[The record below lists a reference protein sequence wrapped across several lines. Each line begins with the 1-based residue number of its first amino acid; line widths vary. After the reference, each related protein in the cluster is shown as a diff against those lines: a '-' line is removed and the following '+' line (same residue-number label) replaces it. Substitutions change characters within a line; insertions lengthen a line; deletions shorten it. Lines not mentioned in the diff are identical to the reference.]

1 MSTEGESRPAPS
13 EPPERRTASSRPAPR
28 GSYPSNPS
36 VPSIPSIT
44 APIVTEK
51 PLSDPPIERPPMSMS
66 AIAND
71 SYPPPPSS
79 RPATPIM
86 PPVLASDI
94 LRDEVAPIA
103 PAQKAIVLWSIL
115 FSLAF
120 GTAAVFS
127 WIGIIPRSVLLGA
140 AVTAIAAAIA
150 ALLPVPYTIRALLA
164 AGAGWIPLAMGV
176 RGNGPLAAMH
186 SRGDLIDIATLA
198 ALTFLPGVLL
208 FRSRYRAFLIARILL
223 GVALVLALPAEVG
236 FAMAALDQAV
246 PLLTR
251 IADGVVFV
259 GVLGA
264 CFGFMGAET
273 TGFGAF
279 WGALIVTTHAAG
291 IAARG
296 LPNATDPISTWITG
310 QRLGFFA
317 AGFGEWLA
325 ATLAAHAI
333 FQLLAALLAKQARQ
347 VDVHRI
353 VGPSAETASAPDRL
367 GEDDRPESLGDDG

>member
-1 MSTEGESRPAPS
+1 MLEKPIT
-13 EPPERRTASSRPAPR
+13 EPP
-28 GSYPSNPS
+28 
-36 VPSIPSIT
+36 
-44 APIVTEK
+44 
-51 PLSDPPIERPPMSMS
+51 LERPPMSMS
-66 AIAND
+66 ALPNAAD

-79 RPATPIM
+79 RPGSTIKPPI
-86 PPVLASDI
+86 LASDI
-94 LRDEVAPIA
+94 LRDEVAPVA
-103 PAQKAIVLWSIL
+103 PAQKLIVLWSIL

-120 GTAAVFS
+120 A
-127 WIGIIPRSVLLGA
+127 
-140 AVTAIAAAIA
+140 AAAIFSWVGLTPDTLLVGSAITSVAAALA
-150 ALLPVPYTIRALLA
+150 ALLPAPYVLRAFLA
-164 AGAGWIPLAMGV
+164 ATAGMIPLALGV
-176 RGNGPLAAMH
+176 CGSGPLAAMH
-186 SRGDLIDIATLA
+186 ARGNLVDMATLV

-223 GVALVLALPAEVG
+223 GVALVLSLPAEIG
-236 FAMAALDQAV
+236 FAMAALDEAT

-264 CFGFMGAET
+264 GFGFMGAET

-279 WGALIVTTHAAG
+279 WGALIVTTYAAG

-296 LPNATDPISTWITG
+296 LPALGDPPSTWVTEKH
-310 QRLGFFA
+310 LGFFA

-333 FQLLAALLAKQARQ
+333 FQLFAAFLAKQARK

-353 VGPSAETASAPDRL
+353 VGPSAESDSTPERL